1 MDNVYCD
8 GSEDELSKCRFD
20 GWGASDCEGGEA
32 AGVICARDQQQ
43 QEAED
48 GVRERSKA
56 RRKPEKRRI
65 KDTHQQGVAIR
76 LAGGRVHSEGRV
88 EVKLGRS
95 GTRYSG
101 EIFTKIFHLFFLL
114 FTINPR
120 ILISNINILSL

>member
-43 QEAED
+43 EAED
-48 GVRERSKA
+48 GARERSKA

-65 KDTHQQGVAIR
+65 KDIHQQGVAIR

-88 EVKLGRS
+88 EVKLG
-95 GTRYSG
+95 YSG
-101 EIFTKIFHLFFLL
+101 MMLVGIRDFSPVIFRFF
-114 FTINPR
+114 
-120 ILISNINILSL
+120 